1 MYNPD
6 GMRVLVAM
14 SGGVDS
20 SVAALLL
27 KEEGHEVL
35 GATLNLW
42 SYAGRLEPY
51 NNCCSLEVA
60 AVARQLGI
68 EHHFLDYGKLF
79 EREVVQRTVREY
91 LRGRTPNPCIW
102 CNALVRF
109 PALLAE
115 AERLGCDYLAT
126 GHYAR
131 IVEEDGVHHLLRA
144 RDQEKDQ
151 SYFLYRLTQRE
162 LARLIFPVGGY
173 LKEEVVALAKEAGL
187 LVKPRESQDLC
198 FVPDNDYRR
207 FLLEN
212 SRDGIRPGEIVD
224 TAGRVLGYHQGL
236 PFYTIGQ
243 RRGLGLS
250 APERL
255 YVLALEPK
263 TNRLVVGPEELLYSK
278 GLIASEVNWLV
289 PPTTGELEAEVKIR
303 YRTPGVAARI
313 SPLAGNRAKVTFLE
327 PQRAVTPGQ
336 AAVFYQGERV
346 LGGGVIE
353 RVLSDAEAE
362 GDREEL
368 LP

>member
-1 MYNPD
+1 
-6 GMRVLVAM
+6 MRVLVAM

-27 KEEGHEVL
+27 KREGHEVL

-60 AVARQLGI
+60 AVAKQLGI
-68 EHHFLDYGKLF
+68 EHHFLDYGRLF
-79 EREVVQRTVREY
+79 EREVVRRTIQKY

-131 IVEEDGVHHLLRA
+131 VIKENGVHHLLRG
-144 RDQEKDQ
+144 RDLEKDQ

-162 LARLIFPVGGY
+162 LAKLIFPVGDY
-173 LKEEVVALAKEAGL
+173 LKEEVFTIAKESGL

-207 FLLEN
+207 FLLDH

-224 TAGRVLGYHQGL
+224 TSGRVLGRHEGL

-243 RRGLGLS
+243 RRGLGLAS
-250 APERL
+250 GERL
-255 YVLALEPK
+255 YVLALEPER
-263 TNRLVVGPEELLYSK
+263 NRLIVGPEEALYSR
-278 GLIASEVNWLV
+278 GLIASEVNWLGG
-289 PPTTGELEAEVKIR
+289 PPGAGELEVEVKVR
-303 YRTPGVAARI
+303 YRTPPARARVE
-313 SPLAGNRAKVTFLE
+313 PLGDGRARVIFAE
-327 PQRAVTPGQ
+327 PQRAITLGQ
-336 AAVFYQGERV
+336 AAVFYRDERV

-353 RVLSDAEAE
+353 RILSDAEA
-362 GDREEL
+362 
-368 LP
+368 

>member
-1 MYNPD
+1 
-6 GMRVLVAM
+6 MRILVAM

-27 KEEGHEVL
+27 KKQGHEVL

-42 SYAGRLEPY
+42 SYAGRIEPY

-60 AVARQLGI
+60 AVAKQLGI
-68 EHHFLDYGKLF
+68 EHRFLDYGELF
-79 EREVVQRTVREY
+79 AREVVRRTIEEY

-102 CNALVRF
+102 CNASVRF

-115 AERLGCDYLAT
+115 AERLGCDSLAT

-131 IVEEDGVHHLLRA
+131 IGEEEDGSFYLLRG
-144 RDQEKDQ
+144 RDREKDQ

-162 LARLIFPVGGY
+162 LARLIFPVGAY
-173 LKEEVVALAKEAGL
+173 LKEEVFALAKEAGL
-187 LVKPRESQDLC
+187 LVKPKESQDLC

-207 FLLEN
+207 FLAEH

-224 TAGRVLGYHQGL
+224 TKGRVLGRHDGL

-250 APERL
+250 SPERL
-255 YVLALEPK
+255 YVLALEPES
-263 TNRLVVGPEELLYSK
+263 NRVIVGPEKGLYSR
-278 GLIASEVNWLV
+278 GLIASEVNWLAK
-289 PPTTGELEAEVKIR
+289 PPAAELEVEVKVR
-303 YRTPGVAARI
+303 YRTPGAMARVE
-313 SPLAGNRAKVTFLE
+313 PLSGNRARVVFIE
-327 PQRAVTPGQ
+327 PQRAITPGQ
-336 AAVFYQGERV
+336 AAVFYRGERL

-353 RVLSDAEAE
+353 RVLQGGPRS
-362 GDREEL
+362 GGS
-368 LP
+368 

>member
-1 MYNPD
+1 
-6 GMRVLVAM
+6 M

-131 IVEEDGVHHLLRA
+131 ISRRWTGPPSPPRPGSGEGSIILPLSAHPAGARQVDLPRRGLPQGGGLRA
-144 RDQEKDQ
+144 RE
-151 SYFLYRLTQRE
+151 
-162 LARLIFPVGGY
+162 GGRS
-173 LKEEVVALAKEAGL
+173 

-224 TAGRVLGYHQGL
+224 TTGRVLGYHQGL

-255 YVLALEPK
+255 YVLALEPES
-263 TNRLVVGPEELLYSK
+263 NRLVVGPEELLYSK
-278 GLIASEVNWLV
+278 GLIASEVNWLIL
-289 PPTTGELEAEVKIR
+289 PPAGELEAEVKVR

-313 SPLAGNRAKVTFLE
+313 SPLAGNMAKVTFLE

-346 LGGGVIE
+346 LGGG
-353 RVLSDAEAE
+353 
-362 GDREEL
+362 GDRAGPERC
-368 LP
+368 

>member
-1 MYNPD
+1 
-6 GMRVLVAM
+6 MRILVAM

-27 KEEGHEVL
+27 KREGHEVL

-60 AVARQLGI
+60 AVAKQLGI
-68 EHHFLDYGKLF
+68 KHHFLDYGALF
-79 EREVVQRTVREY
+79 EREVVRRTIEEY

-102 CNALVRF
+102 CNASVRF
-109 PALLAE
+109 PTLLAE
-115 AERLGCDYLAT
+115 AERLDCAYLAT

-131 IVEEDGVHHLLRA
+131 IGEADGTFYLLRG
-144 RDQEKDQ
+144 RDREKDQ

-162 LARLIFPVGGY
+162 LARLIFPVGAY
-173 LKEEVVALAKEAGL
+173 LKEEVLKLAKEAGL
-187 LVKPRESQDLC
+187 MVKPKESQDLC

-224 TAGRVLGYHQGL
+224 ATGRVLGRHDGL

-250 APERL
+250 SPERL
-255 YVLALEPK
+255 YVLALEPER
-263 TNRLVVGPEELLYSK
+263 NRVIVGPEEGLYSR
-278 GLIASEVNWLV
+278 GLIAAEVNWLG
-289 PPTTGELEAEVKIR
+289 PPPSFELEVEVKVR
-303 YRTPGVAARI
+303 YRSPAAAARVK
-313 SPLAGNRAKVTFLE
+313 LLDDGKVKAIFSE

-336 AAVFYQGERV
+336 AAVFYRGERL

-353 RVLSDAEAE
+353 RVLT
-362 GDREEL
+362 
-368 LP
+368 